1 MGQPVARISRAD
13 LDALLTALEVDFVK
27 LSECLVSP
35 GWQLQL
41 PSTDAPGIHY
51 NLGGMGRML
60 IEDQPPIDLHPHTLA
75 IVPSC
80 RAFRIEVPDPVGAA
94 PLRTVD
100 GRRQRFGPAAVRRYV
115 AGQREPQIMLICGY
129 FRASFGAVVDL
140 FASLPCPIVEQFE
153 ATDQIGFR
161 LKTAL
166 AELIAQEVGTGAM
179 TASLLKQ
186 VLVMLL
192 RRSLSSMGL
201 WVERFATLRDPA
213 IARAF
218 ASMLARP
225 NAPHS
230 VRSLS
235 RTGGLSRSA
244 FMARFNASFGDSPM
258 TILRKLRMR
267 RAAMLLAAN
276 DLQIERVA
284 RDVGYASR
292 SSFIRAF
299 RSSYGVEPKEYRQM
313 SRLATDRTS
322 PGERSGATAHRRK
335 DST

>member
-1 MGQPVARISRAD
+1 MGQPIVRISRAD
-13 LDALLTALEVDFVK
+13 LNALLTALEVDFVK

-41 PSTDAPGIHY
+41 PRTDAPGIHY
-51 NLGGMGRML
+51 NLGGMGRMV
-60 IEDQPPIDLHPHTLA
+60 IGDQPPIDLHPHTLA
-75 IVPSC
+75 IIPS
-80 RAFRIEVPDPVGAA
+80 RQAFRIEVPDPVGASRLKA
-94 PLRTVD
+94 VD
-100 GRRQRFGPAAVRRYV
+100 GRRQRFAPEQVRRYV
-115 AGQREPQIMLICGY
+115 AGDCEPQIMLICGY

-166 AELIAQEVGTGAM
+166 AELVAQEVGTGAM

-230 VRSLS
+230 VQSLS
-235 RTGGLSRSA
+235 RTAALSRSA
-244 FMARFNASFGDSPM
+244 FMVRFNASFGDSPM

-267 RAAMLLAAN
+267 RAALLLAAN
-276 DLQIERVA
+276 DLQVEKVA

-299 RSSYGVEPKEYRQM
+299 RSSYGVEPQEYREM
-313 SRLATDRTS
+313 SRSATDRAN
-322 PGERSGATAHRRK
+322 PGERSGATAYRRK
-335 DST
+335 DSA